1 MSKFNNIGE
10 VLKDEKCAY
19 FLDKQITATKYYRS
33 IVPIGTRFKR
43 NSVDYLEE
51 NGLFNAKELINQYV
65 GIIGKKTELPSKV
78 RQMVVAMV
86 RESITETIKFYEKT
100 ETDAI

>member
-65 GIIGKKTELPSKV
+65 GIIGKKTELPSKA
-78 RQMVVAMV
+78 REMVVAMV
-86 RESITETIKFYEKT
+86 RESIQETIKFYEN
-100 ETDAI
+100 AI